1 VKYHNIQCYLPV
13 NDTDETRVEELVKS
27 MLVNGWVGCP
37 ILVLG
42 ESLLTGSHRL
52 AALRKIAEEH
62 PEAEVLTQDVAEDV
76 TEIVNERLLAHEAEY
91 GYIPDIDYSS
101 IGWLLEDSWVAAYS
115 DEIVE
120 W

>member
-52 AALRKIAEEH
+52 AALHKIAEEY
-62 PEAEVLTQDVAEDV
+62 PEARVLTQEVAEDV
-76 TEIVNERLLAHEAEY
+76 SDIINAQLLAYEAEY
-91 GYIPDIDYSS
+91 GYIPEIDYSD
-101 IGWLLEDSWVAAYS
+101 IGWLLEGSWVEAYS
-115 DEIVE
+115 DEIGE

>member
-1 VKYHNIQCYLPV
+1 MKYYHIQCYAPI
-13 NDTDETRVEELVKS
+13 NDTDETRVKELVES
-27 MLVNGWVGCP
+27 MLTNGWTGCP

-52 AALRKIAEEH
+52 AALHWIAEEH
-62 PEAEVLTQDVAEDV
+62 PEAKVLEQDVAEDV
-76 TEIVNERLLAHEAEY
+76 TDIVNARLLAHEAEY

-101 IGWLLEDSWVAAYS
+101 IGWLLEGSWVEAYS